1 MNQYTTA
8 KRKVVKQKSDLE
20 ARVTRATNPPGGRAK
35 MWAGKI
41 RQIPPSSAGK
51 CEKPARRRRD
61 REEPKRKEIQTIAG
75 IQAPL
80 TEKIVNRC
88 DKRSL

>member
-1 MNQYTTA
+1 
-8 KRKVVKQKSDLE
+8 
-20 ARVTRATNPPGGRAK
+20 

-61 REEPKRKEIQTIAG
+61 REEPKRKEIQTIVG